1 MTPSEVVFNAI
12 KSGFK
17 TVPDIAAETFYS
29 YDTIAS
35 AVRRLREVGVVTVTG
50 KIKAPRR
57 PLIHELALTGK
68 PLHEACNGCGKSFE
82 LSALDEK
89 LLCCV
94 CRKQER

>member
-68 PLHEACNGCGKSFE
+68 SLHEVCNGCGKSFE
-82 LSALDEK
+82 LPALDK
-89 LLCCV
+89 QFLCCV
-94 CRKQER
+94 CRKQN

>member
-35 AVRRLREVGVVTVTG
+35 AVRRLHEVGIVTVTG

-57 PLIHELALTGK
+57 PLIRELALTGK
-68 PLHEACNGCGKSFE
+68 PLHEACSGCGKQFE
-82 LSALDEK
+82 VTALNDK
-89 LLCCV
+89 QLCSV
-94 CRKQER
+94 CRRLES